1 MKVIAKGHME
11 LPDFLTIDDGG
22 FIHVTGRRVGLHH
35 ILRGYNEGLSPEEIA
50 LEYPSLQLST
60 VHKVIAF
67 YLDHAD
73 DVEKYIAD
81 HDLTVAQHMTQSR
94 PGPTVA
100 ELRARLA
107 TRQPPPSTQRVNAE

>member
-1 MKVIAKGHME
+1 ME

-35 ILRGYNEGLSPEEIA
+35 ILRAYNEGLSPEEIA

-60 VHKVIAF
+60 VYKVIAY
-67 YLDHAD
+67 YLEHLD
-73 DVEKYIAD
+73 DVEKY
-81 HDLTVAQHMTQSR
+81 VAQHDLAVARHMAQSR
-94 PGPTVA
+94 PAPSVE

-107 TRQPPPSTQRVNAE
+107 TRQPPPGIPRANVE